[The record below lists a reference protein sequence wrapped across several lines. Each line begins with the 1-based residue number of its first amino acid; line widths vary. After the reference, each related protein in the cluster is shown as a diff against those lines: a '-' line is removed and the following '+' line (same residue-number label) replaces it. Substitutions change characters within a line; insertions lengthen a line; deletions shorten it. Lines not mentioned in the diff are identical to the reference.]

1 MKKCNYIIKNIKGG
15 NGEISIPSFNLLTT
29 DDFKDVLSN
38 YNNDGTITITDDERD
53 NLKSLL
59 NDYIPFNDTEDLIG
73 ESTSI
78 NLKNIIDKVNS
89 EIISN
94 VGSDNLYEVI
104 KKTFN
109 KNSNRKNEI
118 EKFIKALSITPN
130 KVEAKLFSDISPEF
144 NSLDNTSLNNE
155 IRSLKNSIQ
164 DAEYQGLPTSYF
176 EKLHSFLNLSNEF
189 FNWKSL
195 DNLIKIDGERL
206 KEGN

>member
-1 MKKCNYIIKNIKGG
+1 MKKCNYIIKNVKGG

-38 YNNDGTITITDDERD
+38 YNNDGTITITGDERD

-94 VGSDNLYEVI
+94 VGSDNLYEII

-118 EKFIKALSITPN
+118 EKFIK
-130 KVEAKLFSDISPEF
+130 
-144 NSLDNTSLNNE
+144 SLPL
-155 IRSLKNSIQ
+155 
-164 DAEYQGLPTSYF
+164 
-176 EKLHSFLNLSNEF
+176 
-189 FNWKSL
+189 
-195 DNLIKIDGERL
+195 
-206 KEGN
+206 